1 MQIAHLQ
8 KKVEKLRG
16 EVAALE
22 ASVRDAQGQAVALT
36 QKLAL
41 SEGRNADLNKCY
53 EVRRGGEEETQGV
66 GLVIAAWM
74 EAWTSV
80 LRW

>member
-1 MQIAHLQ
+1 VQIAHLQ

-53 EVRRGGEEETQGV
+53 EVRRGGRGWR
-66 GLVIAAWM
+66 GWCDLVVAVWM
-74 EAWTSV
+74 ETSAGQV
-80 LRW
+80 L